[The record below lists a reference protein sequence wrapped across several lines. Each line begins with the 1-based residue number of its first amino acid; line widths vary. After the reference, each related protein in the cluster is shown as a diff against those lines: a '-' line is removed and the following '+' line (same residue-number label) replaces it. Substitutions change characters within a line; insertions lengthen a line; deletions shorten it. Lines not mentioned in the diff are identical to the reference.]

1 MGKNTTEVVALDSNV
16 KGLVVFR
23 CTGIEFA
30 FSGVG
35 LSQGFAID
43 VEIANDK
50 GLRQG
55 ADWSNAYYYYA
66 DPTF

>member
-1 MGKNTTEVVALDSNV
+1 MKCLE
-16 KGLVVFR
+16 VFR
-23 CTGIEFA
+23 CTGIKLA

-55 ADWSNAYYYYA
+55 ADWSNAYYA
-66 DPTF
+66 DLTF